1 MLKQISKVIYL
12 PTEDRKYPP
21 ENSKLLSKAF
31 KNPMEEKMQ
40 MAEAN
45 FQPTEDFL
53 NPTEDI
59 S

>member
-1 MLKQISKVIYL
+1 MLKQILKVIYL
-12 PTEDRKYPP
+12 PAEDRKYPT
-21 ENSKLLSKAF
+21 EYSKLLSKAF

-40 MAEAN
+40 MVEAN

-53 NPTEDI
+53 NQTEDI